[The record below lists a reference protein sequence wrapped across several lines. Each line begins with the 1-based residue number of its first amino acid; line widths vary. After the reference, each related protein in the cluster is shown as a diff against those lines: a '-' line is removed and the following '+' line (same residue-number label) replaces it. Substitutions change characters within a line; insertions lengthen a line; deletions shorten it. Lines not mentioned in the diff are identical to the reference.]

1 MWIATDNIVLENNK
15 DLELE
20 LQLPLRNDNYQER
33 VASPLN
39 KIESVS
45 SEDAYNM
52 YESYY
57 KRNLQSQ
64 GGERSQIQRIIEPI
78 YNIDIK
84 NRVQS
89 QERGQYDDRLIYN
102 EEFTKEYLNDLVNRI
117 NPLPIVENRIYVEKM
132 SK

>member
-20 LQLPLRNDNYQER
+20 LQSPLRNDNYQER

-84 NRVQS
+84 SRVQS